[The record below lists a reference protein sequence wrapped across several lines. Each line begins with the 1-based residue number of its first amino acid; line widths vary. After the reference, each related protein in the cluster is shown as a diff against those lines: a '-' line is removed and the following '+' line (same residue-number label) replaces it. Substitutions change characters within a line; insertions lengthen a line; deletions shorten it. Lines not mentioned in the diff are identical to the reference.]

1 MFDFTLIMTIVCFQL
16 RGHGPLSLPEAHLPA
31 ARPEQHVRHRGS
43 QGGGTER
50 GQECQQL
57 RRSAPGWGRNT
68 PYPILKSQQKSR
80 AILINFLTLLI
91 SQFHSFTISH
101 NSQSVDDL
109 EKELALPASQVM
121 GLFNRSVIKV
131 AQVSNTQCVI
141 CRIFICS
148 SSVNHLSYTCTF
160 EPIFWGYLKLQNI
173 GSKVQV

>member
-80 AILINFLTLLI
+80 AILINFLTILI
-91 SQFHSFTISH
+91 SQFLTILKGNWPPFSFLIKNQGPFSH
-101 NSQSVDDL
+101 L
-109 EKELALPASQVM
+109 KI
-121 GLFNRSVIKV
+121 G
-131 AQVSNTQCVI
+131 
-141 CRIFICS
+141 IFPPLS
-148 SSVNHLSYTCTF
+148 S
-160 EPIFWGYLKLQNI
+160 
-173 GSKVQV
+173 